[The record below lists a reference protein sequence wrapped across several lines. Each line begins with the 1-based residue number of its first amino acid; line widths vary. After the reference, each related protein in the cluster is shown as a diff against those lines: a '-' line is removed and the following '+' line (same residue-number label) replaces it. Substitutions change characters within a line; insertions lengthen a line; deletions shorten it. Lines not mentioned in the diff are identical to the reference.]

1 VKAAD
6 ITQPEPIVLFA
17 ESRRRTFQWE
27 RLDPAKSQYGAAW
40 GLRGPHGFAALIWD
54 HPAYDKPTLTC
65 CGRWSG
71 LYPGSLYNLE
81 RDLDR
86 VVRTGRNDDSD
97 DRITKAKFDS
107 WK

>member
-6 ITQPEPIVLFA
+6 IPQPGSIMISPRMFH
-17 ESRRRTFQWE
+17 WE
-27 RLDPAKSQYGAAW
+27 KLDPAKAPHGAAW
-40 GLRGPHGFAALIWD
+40 GLRGPHGFAAIIWD

-71 LYPGSLYNLE
+71 VYPDSLPGLT
-81 RDLDR
+81 RDLAT
-86 VVRTGRNDDSD
+86 VIGTGRNDDSD
-97 DRITKAKFDS
+97 DRITKATFES